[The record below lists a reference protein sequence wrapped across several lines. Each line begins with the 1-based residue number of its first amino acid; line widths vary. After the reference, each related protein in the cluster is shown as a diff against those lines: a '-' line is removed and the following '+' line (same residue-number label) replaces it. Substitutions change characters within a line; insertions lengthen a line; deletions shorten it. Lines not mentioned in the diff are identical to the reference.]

1 MKKKIKFTVDKKFT
15 DFKKRHKDHTEYV
28 NLEYYILL
36 EMLSMIHLDN
46 YDFEYKTKFFPETP
60 KWFTTDVPFSLIAR
74 YIITFPVSS
83 NKREVYVFDRCG
95 ASDKWEIFLYIIE
108 KRYKEFVAS
117 YQTAHDSGFETEF
130 VIKYINILEKKSCAE
145 VFKYQYQFI
154 LELIKE
160 EEERLI
166 YDVQSN
172 IDRIEN
178 LKDKIEKKNTE
189 LDSIQKNR
197 IEIEMF
203 LKDFEKEVSQ

>member
-1 MKKKIKFTVDKKFT
+1 MKKKIKFTVDKKFA

-28 NLEYYILL
+28 NLEYYRLL

-60 KWFTTDVPFSLIAR
+60 NWFTTNVPFCLTSR
-74 YIITFPVSS
+74 YIVTFPVSS

-108 KRYKEFVAS
+108 KVSREFTRS
-117 YQTAHDSGFETEF
+117 YSTAHDSGFETEF

-160 EEERLI
+160 EEERLE
-166 YDVQSN
+166 YDVDSN
-172 IDRIEN
+172 IDQIEI
-178 LKDKIEKKNTE
+178 LKGRIEKKNTE
-189 LDSIQKNR
+189 LDSVRKNR